1 MLKVKFILIFAPLC
15 LIVFK
20 ASAVPDPKDTAH
32 LIYTT
37 VKAKLHEDDKKRQF
51 AFLYLQQS
59 DQNGVWFT
67 SEAVRQTLT
76 QEKGML
82 GKLTYAPPWPSL
94 DLPSNMRIAGI
105 SELPNAMKGSNVGH
119 AEQKMLA
126 DFRTMYD
133 GVFSV
138 GTCPAYIILATKLF
152 PCYQVG
158 NLGCGKDFIEA
169 TKSQFDACAQGEKRK
184 QFLYLYI
191 GQNAANDWNIQK
203 KNFAEN
209 KIAIIY
215 GPN

>member
-1 MLKVKFILIFAPLC
+1 MLKAKFILIFASLC
-15 LIVFK
+15 FIVFK
-20 ASAVPDPKDTAH
+20 ASAIPDPKDAAH

-37 VKAKLHEDDKKRQF
+37 VNAKLHQEDKNRQF

-59 DQNGVWFT
+59 DQDGVWFT

-76 QEKGML
+76 QKEGML

-105 SELPNAMKGSNVGH
+105 SANAQPGSNVGH

-126 DFRTMYD
+126 DFKTMYD
-133 GVFSV
+133 GVFPLD
-138 GTCPAYIILATKLF
+138 TCPAYIILATKLF

-158 NLGCGKDFIEA
+158 NLGCGKDFIET
-169 TKSQFDACAQGEKRK
+169 TKSQFNACAKGEKRK

-209 KIAIIY
+209 EIPIIY

>member
-15 LIVFK
+15 LIVSK

-37 VKAKLHEDDKKRQF
+37 VKAKLHEDDKNRQF

-67 SEAVRQTLT
+67 SAAVRQILIPKNGT
-76 QEKGML
+76 L

-94 DLPSNMRIAGI
+94 NLTSNMRIAGI
-105 SELPNAMKGSNVGH
+105 SALPNATKGSNVGH

-138 GTCPAYIILATKLF
+138 STCPAYIILATKLF

-169 TKSQFDACAQGEKRK
+169 TKSQLYACTQGGEKKAVSVPLHRSK
-184 QFLYLYI
+184 CCQRLEHTKEKFCR
-191 GQNAANDWNIQK
+191 Q
-203 KNFAEN
+203 
-209 KIAIIY
+209 
-215 GPN
+215 